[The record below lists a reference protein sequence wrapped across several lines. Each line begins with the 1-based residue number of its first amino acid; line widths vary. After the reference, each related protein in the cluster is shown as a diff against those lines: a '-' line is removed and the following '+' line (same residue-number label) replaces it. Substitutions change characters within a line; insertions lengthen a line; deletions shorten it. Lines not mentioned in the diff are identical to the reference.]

1 MTEDYRI
8 YYRRRAEEEQAAAAL
23 ASSAEAVAAHRA
35 LAERYRRMA
44 AGPDEVAEPVGARP
58 AASN

>member
-8 YYRRRAEEEQAAAAL
+8 YYRRRAEEEQAAAAV

-35 LAERYRRMA
+35 LAERYQRMA
-44 AGPDEVAEPVGARP
+44 ADSAEVAEPITARP